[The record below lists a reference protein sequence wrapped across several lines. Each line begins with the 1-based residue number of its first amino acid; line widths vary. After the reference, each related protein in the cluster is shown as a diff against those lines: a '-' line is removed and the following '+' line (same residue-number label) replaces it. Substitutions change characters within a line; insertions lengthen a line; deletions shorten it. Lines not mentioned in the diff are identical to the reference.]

1 MLSGQKASGAMLANR
16 SPSCRRSCP
25 AFDTLQLHT
34 STGLSDWFLIF
45 WCFNAS
51 LLYRN
56 TSPCHALIL
65 THNEVQQCNF
75 GGKFSHRD
83 MSSSGKALLLPWHG
97 KACLDAQFEIQHC
110 RLTLELPTFHVAIV
124 ESLNERMSVIH
135 VFHVKV
141 KTEKENH
148 LII

>member
-1 MLSGQKASGAMLANR
+1 M
-16 SPSCRRSCP
+16 RRY
-25 AFDTLQLHT
+25 
-34 STGLSDWFLIF
+34 
-45 WCFNAS
+45 S
-51 LLYRN
+51 LLHRN

-65 THNEVQQCNF
+65 TYNEVQQCNF

-124 ESLNERMSVIH
+124 ESLDGRMSVIH

-141 KTEKENH
+141 NTEKENH

>member
-1 MLSGQKASGAMLANR
+1 MSR
-16 SPSCRRSCP
+16 Y
-25 AFDTLQLHT
+25 
-34 STGLSDWFLIF
+34 
-45 WCFNAS
+45 S
-51 LLYRN
+51 LLHRN

-65 THNEVQQCNF
+65 THNEVQQCHF

-124 ESLNERMSVIH
+124 ESLDERMSVIH
-135 VFHVKV
+135 GFHVKV